1 MKKILI
7 AYASVAGVTAACA
20 ERLARH
26 LDIHEVTLC
35 DLTEKMPSDISEYDF
50 VAVGSCIR
58 MGKLHKRAASFIDKF
73 GPALKKTSA
82 GYFICCGFTDS
93 GDEYLYKNI
102 PAELLDSACVS
113 CCFGGELNVRA
124 QKSFFDRFVVRMVR
138 NSVLDDGAH
147 DGEMRTAN
155 LPSVNPE
162 AISRF
167 ADAVKDSFSRTN

>member
-7 AYASVAGVTAACA
+7 AYASAAGTTASCA

-26 LDIHEVTLC
+26 LDIHEVTLL
-35 DLTEKMPSDISEYDF
+35 DLTQQMPADISEYDF

-58 MGKLHKRAASFIDKF
+58 MGKLHKQAAAFIDKF
-73 GPALKKTSA
+73 GPALEKTNT
-82 GYFICCGFTDS
+82 GYFICCGYTDS
-93 GDEYLYKNI
+93 TEEYLYKNI
-102 PAELLDSACVS
+102 PDRLLDSARIS
-113 CCFGGELNVRA
+113 CGFGGELNVKA
-124 QKSFFDRFVVRMVR
+124 QKGFFDRFVVRMVR

-162 AISRF
+162 EISRF
-167 ADAVKDSFSRTN
+167 AAAIKDSFSII

>member
-7 AYASVAGVTAACA
+7 AYASRTGTTAACA

-26 LDIHEVTLC
+26 LETHEVTLC
-35 DLTEKMPSDISEYDF
+35 DLTEKMPTDISEYDF

-73 GPALKKTSA
+73 GPALKKTAA
-82 GYFICCGFTDS
+82 GYFICCGYTDS
-93 GDEYLYKNI
+93 TEEYLYKNI
-102 PAELLDSACVS
+102 PAELLDSAAIYCG
-113 CCFGGELNVRA
+113 FGGELNVRA
-124 QKSFFDRFVVRMVR
+124 QKSFFDRMVVRMVR
-138 NSVLDDGAH
+138 NSVLEDGAH

-162 AISRF
+162 SISRF
-167 ADAVKDSFSRTN
+167 ASAVKRSFEK

>member
-7 AYASVAGVTAACA
+7 AYASVAGTTAACA

-35 DLTEKMPSDISEYDF
+35 DLTAKMPADLSEYDF

-58 MGKLHKRAASFIDKF
+58 MGKLHRRAAAFIDKF
-73 GPALKKTSA
+73 GPALKQANA

-93 GDEYLYKNI
+93 TDEYLYKNI
-102 PAELLDSACVS
+102 PEELLDRAQV
-113 CCFGGELNVRA
+113 CCGFGGELNIKA
-124 QKSFFDRFVVRMVR
+124 QKGFFDKMVVRMVR

-167 ADAVKDSFSRTN
+167 ADAVKDSFSRT